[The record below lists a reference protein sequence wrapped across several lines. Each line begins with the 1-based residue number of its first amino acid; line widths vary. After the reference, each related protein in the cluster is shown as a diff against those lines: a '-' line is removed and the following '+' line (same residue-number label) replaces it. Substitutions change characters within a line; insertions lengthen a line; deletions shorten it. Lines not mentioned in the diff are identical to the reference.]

1 MGRPDP
7 GASTPQLQRSTMT
20 TLSAAPADAG
30 TEASPPA
37 VRDSRDG
44 DVEALHRIYAF
55 HVLHGL
61 ASFEEQPPSLEEMAR
76 RRADVLG
83 AGYPHLVA
91 EIDGEVVGYAYA
103 SAYRPRPAYRFT
115 VENSVYV
122 RDGLHGR
129 GIGRALLAALIER
142 CEAGP
147 WRQMIAIIGDTGNHA
162 SIGLHAAFGFRRVGT
177 LHAVGFKFGRW
188 VDSVLMQR
196 ALGEGESADSPA

>member
-1 MGRPDP
+1 M
-7 GASTPQLQRSTMT
+7 TPT
-20 TLSAAPADAG
+20 TAAPADAG

-76 RRADVLG
+76 RRAEVLG
-83 AGYPHLVA
+83 AGHPHLVA
-91 EIDGEVVGYAYA
+91 EIDGEVVGYTYA

-162 SIGLHAAFGFRRVGT
+162 SIGLHAALGFRRVGT

-196 ALGEGESADSPA
+196 ALGERESADSPA